1 MKLIST
7 FFVAVVFAG
16 LILALSVNSE
26 ANTNGKIAVLLVDG
40 QNNHAWV
47 DTSPVL
53 KKILENSGKFEV
65 TVSTSPTGLPRAP
78 RPPKEKTPEARAKF
92 AEAMKAW
99 EAKVAAL
106 KKTSAAE
113 WEKWNPGFAS
123 YDVIVSNYN
132 GQPWPERV
140 QQLFE
145 SYVKGGGGFVS
156 VHAANNSFPQWKA
169 YNEMIAVGGWGG
181 RSELSG
187 PYLRLREGEWTK
199 DMTPGRGGA
208 HGKKHEFV
216 IETQMA
222 DHPITAGLPNEWMH
236 ATDEL
241 YDRLRGP
248 AKNVTVLASA
258 FADESTG
265 GSGENEPIL
274 LVIDYGDGR
283 VFHTTLG
290 HDTTSMSGVG
300 FAESLK
306 RGTEWAATGEVT
318 FEPVSADD
326 LPADKVAT
334 WR

>member
-7 FFVAVVFAG
+7 LFSAVVLTG
-16 LILALSVNSE
+16 LVLVLGGNSE
-26 ANTNGKIAVLLVDG
+26 ANTKGKIAVLLVDG

-53 KKILENSGKFEV
+53 KKILEDTGKFEV
-65 TVSTSPTGLPRAP
+65 TVSTSPAGLPRAP
-78 RPPKEKTPEARAKF
+78 RPPKEKTPEAKAKF

-99 EAKVAAL
+99 ETTVAEI

-113 WEKWNPGFAS
+113 WEKWNPDFAS

-132 GQPWPERV
+132 GQLWPEKV
-140 QQLFE
+140 QQSFE

-156 VHAANNSFPQWKA
+156 VHAANNSFPEWKA

-187 PYLRLREGEWTK
+187 PYLRLRDGAWTK
-199 DMTPGRGGA
+199 DMTPGKGGA

-222 DHPITAGLPNEWMH
+222 DHPITAGLPRKWMH

-241 YDRLRGP
+241 YDRLREP
-248 AKNVTVLASA
+248 AKNVTVLASG
-258 FADESTG
+258 FADEVTG
-265 GSGENEPIL
+265 GSGESEPIL
-274 LVIDYGDGR
+274 MVIDYGDGR

-306 RGTEWAATGEVT
+306 RGTEWAATGQVT
-318 FEPVSADD
+318 FEAVSADD
-326 LPADKVAT
+326 LPADKVAI
-334 WR
+334 RQ